1 MIAGYSGGARLQGFI
16 RPKVVAS
23 KCLGFAPCRWN
34 AQIISNDFV
43 KLLGKHADFQT
54 VCPEVEI
61 GLGIPR
67 NPIRVIDNH
76 GKLALYQPAT
86 GKDFTKPME
95 DFCESYLKNIE
106 GIDGFILKGS
116 SPSCGIKN
124 VKVYS
129 GFENPSVKEK
139 GSGFFGKAVVDR
151 FPDLAVEDE
160 ERLANVL
167 IREHFLTKLFTL
179 AKFRHVR
186 MLRDPAELVN
196 FHSDNKLLLMAFSQ
210 EKLRE
215 LGHIVANQK
224 KVGIEMALKFYSES
238 LAAAISRP
246 PKKGSMVNALMH
258 IFGYFSEKLSSQEKK
273 FFMET
278 IDSYRLGKMPL
289 IVSINLTRSLVTRFG
304 IDYLLRQTI
313 LEPYPADLLSFPTYD
328 EDRDY
333 WHF

>member
-1 MIAGYSGGARLQGFI
+1 LRSFI
-16 RPKVVAS
+16 RPKLVAS

-43 KLLGKHADFQT
+43 KLLGKHADFQA

-67 NPIRVIDNH
+67 NPIRVVDDH
-76 GKLALYQPAT
+76 GRLVLYQPAT

-95 DFCESYLKNIE
+95 DFCESYLKGVG

-151 FPDLAVEDE
+151 FPDLAVEDD
-160 ERLANVL
+160 ERLANVM
-167 IREHFLTKLFTL
+167 IREHFLTKLFTI
-179 AKFRHVR
+179 ARFREVQ

-196 FHSDNKLLLMAFSQ
+196 FHSDNKFLLMAFSQ
-210 EKLRE
+210 KELRE

-224 KVGIEMALKFYSES
+224 KAGIDEAIRSYRQRLT
-238 LAAAISRP
+238 AAISRP

-273 FFMET
+273 FFMDT
-278 IDSYRLGKMPL
+278 IDDYRSGKMPL
-289 IVSINLTRSLVTRFG
+289 IVSLNLTRSLVTRFG